1 MDVAGSSCAR
11 LRSPLGIG
19 PARIAFLIPPTGLF
33 CREDRCQSRFRF
45 ELIPTQRAPLE
56 ECEAAG
62 AIRAA
67 GGEPFVIDAPAE
79 GLADEAV
86 VRRIATLRPDL
97 VVLVVSFGSLPFD
110 LGWAKRLREAFPDLK
125 LAARGA
131 PVLVHAESI
140 LEQAPDLD
148 FCVEGEYEL
157 VFGAL
162 VREAPARVPGVVCRG
177 ERGVVR
183 VGPAPIATDLDALP
197 LPVRDV
203 VDGGRYRVRGLGSK
217 QATVRVQRGCP
228 FPCSYCLVGR
238 VSGSQARHR
247 SPQSVAREVAQ
258 LCREGTRHFYLRAD
272 TFSLDRSWALETSR
286 AIAREA
292 PAARWV
298 TTTRVECVDDEL
310 VAEMAAGGCYGI
322 SFGIDVGS
330 RAIGERVGKR
340 PDRVRAE
347 RAMRACDRAGVVS
360 LGYFMIGFLW
370 ESAATLAETAAFARA
385 VRPDLLTVHF
395 AHPYPGTR
403 YHDEVRA
410 AGIRLESVE
419 AQATPAFSTEALSRA
434 QLEDAARR
442 MLVRHYRDPRVLAS
456 LARKGARLAFDRA
469 LGGRFS

>member
-1 MDVAGSSCAR
+1 MSGNRYDR
-11 LRSPLGIG
+11 LQSPLGVG

-67 GGEPFVIDAPAE
+67 GGAPFVIDAPAE
-79 GLADEAV
+79 RLSDEAV
-86 VRRIATLRPDL
+86 IGRIAKLRPDL
-97 VVLVVSFGSLPFD
+97 VVLVASFGSLPFD
-110 LGWAKRLREAFPDLK
+110 LGWAKRLRESFPDVV

-162 VREAPARVPGVVCRG
+162 VHEAPARVAGVIRRG

-183 VGPAPIATDLDALP
+183 VGAAPIAPDLDALP
-197 LPVRDV
+197 LPVREV
-203 VDGGRYRVRGLGSK
+203 VDGDRYRVRGLGSK

-238 VSGSQARHR
+238 VSGSRARHR
-247 SPQSVAREVAQ
+247 SPQSVALELAE
-258 LCREGTRHFYLRAD
+258 LCRGGTRHFYLRAD
-272 TFSLDRSWALETSR
+272 TFSLDRSWAIETSR

-292 PAARWV
+292 PSARWV

-340 PDRVRAE
+340 PDLPRAE

-370 ESAATLAETAAFARA
+370 DTPETLAETAVFARA

-410 AGIRLESVE
+410 AGIRLESFE
-419 AQATPAFSTEALSRA
+419 AQATPAFSTAALSRA
-434 QLEDAARR
+434 QLDDAARR
-442 MLVRHYRDPRVLAS
+442 MLTNHYRDPRALVS
-456 LARKGARLAFDRA
+456 LARKGARLVLDRV
-469 LGGRFS
+469 LPGFVG